1 MKNIVLLIA
10 FFVSTFAMK
19 AQGTFDALEDE
30 DGVDVVVVTKDAFEL
45 ISKFKNVNIEDND
58 AMKTFQMIQELN
70 EFKMFSSNKSE
81 IASKM
86 ESMVNT
92 VIKKNKLTELM
103 RVKEDDSRIKIYV
116 KSTSNKDY
124 VSEVLM
130 FIKGID
136 KKTKGMSEAVVISLT
151 GNIDINKMSDLADSF
166 TKNSKVTVKK
176 N

>member
-1 MKNIVLLIA
+1 
-10 FFVSTFAMK
+10 MK

-136 KKTKGMSEAVVISLT
+136 KKTKGMSEAVIISLT